1 MNKGKLKE
9 IIILSGISSAE
20 TGGAVNI
27 LHHVKLTEKLYCYKI
42 YLTESGT
49 FKEKLDL
56 LGIPNIVCSIRS
68 KFDFLGYMKFIWHLL
83 REREIHC
90 FHTHTERICVLFNP
104 ILWFLGKKVVTTVHR
119 NISISSIWN
128 SKLLIS
134 LFVKLENFSLRYF
147 THRIIYV
154 SETLRRQLSDYRDI
168 NTESSVY
175 KYFPSKP
182 DIGDDK
188 KDNDYP
194 FYEIE
199 KLKEKKHFLIGSII
213 RATPE
218 KGLDILIE
226 QFVKFKKTNIGSCD
240 VALIVFGESYD
251 NYYTAYG
258 NELSNED
265 LQIILESILFT
276 GLQNCVHKF
285 FSQIDLYMQPS
296 RSESYGLAVLEAS
309 HFNLKITTS
318 NIAVFYET
326 LKDYTGHD
334 VIELNDDSI
343 LKYLQKNIN
352 SSIPVTKNYDWEIV
366 QHPYVEHDVYSTF

>member
-1 MNKGKLKE
+1 M
-9 IIILSGISSAE
+9 SGISSAE

-27 LHHVKLTEKLYCYKI
+27 LHHVRLTKRLYCYKI
-42 YLTESGT
+42 YLTENGS
-49 FKEKLDL
+49 FKEKVDL
-56 LGIPNIVCSIRS
+56 LGIPNILCPIRS
-68 KFDFLGYMKFIWHLL
+68 KFDLLGYLKFIWHLL
-83 REREIHC
+83 HESEIHC

-104 ILWFLGKKVVTTVHR
+104 ILWLLGKKVVTTVHR

-134 LFVKLENFSLRYF
+134 LFVKFENFALRSF
-147 THRIIYV
+147 THGIIYV
-154 SETLRRQLSDYRDI
+154 SETLRRQFSDDRGI
-168 NTESSVY
+168 NTQSSVY

-182 DIGDDK
+182 GIGDNK
-188 KDNDYP
+188 KENGYP

-226 QFVKFKKTNIGSCD
+226 QFLKFKKINAGSCD
-240 VALIVFGESYD
+240 VALIVFGESYE

-258 NELSNED
+258 NKLSNED
-265 LQIILESILFT
+265 LQIILESIIFT
-276 GLQNCVHKF
+276 GLQSCVNEF

-309 HFNLKITTS
+309 HYNLKITTS

-334 VIELNDDSI
+334 VIDLNDDSI
-343 LKYLQKNIN
+343 LEYLQHNIN
-352 SSIPVTKNYDWEIV
+352 SSFPTHKSYGWKVV
-366 QHPYVEHDVYSTF
+366 QHPYVEHDIYETF